1 MTLTISERLALAHT
15 LAKFPENTSYDDI
28 HSLIYCGDYLNDE
41 NPVIV
46 AWTPYENMTSADLIQ
61 AQDDLVWALDK
72 MIISILSDDVMQPLE
87 RLAQGE
93 DRLAHV
99 QYSPDAKHT
108 QFTPDD
114 MELVVN
120 AAAAYRKLAAIRST
134 MKINLGLYL

>member
-87 RLAQGE
+87 RLATETADWIPAQ
-93 DRLAHV
+93 ASM
-99 QYSPDAKHT
+99 SPT
-108 QFTPDD
+108 LFTD
-114 MELVVN
+114 

>member
-1 MTLTISERLALAHT
+1 MTLTLSERLALAHT

-72 MIISILSDDVMQPLE
+72 MIISILSDDVMLPLE
-87 RLAQGE
+87 RLAQE
-93 DRLAHV
+93 TADWNPAHAS
-99 QYSPDAKHT
+99 QST
-108 QFTPDD
+108 IFTD
-114 MELVVN
+114 
-120 AAAAYRKLAAIRST
+120 AAAATRKLAAIRST